1 MLHRLRA
8 HLAARRLARR
18 QAAVTFDAARVRVR
32 RGASY
37 LDQVD
42 PGWHGRI
49 QSRTLELADGQ
60 ACVLGQLH
68 GDYRLGLG
76 RARVLDFSS
85 APIASLSP
93 VDLGFQAHADLGEAV
108 EGLDYAFL
116 TRAWREAIH
125 KRAVAAVPD
134 VVRAREAGHSAPV

>member
-18 QAAVTFDAARVRVR
+18 QAAVTLDAARARVQ
-32 RGASY
+32 RGAAV
-37 LDQVD
+37 LDERD
-42 PGWHGRI
+42 PGWHARI
-49 QSRTLELADGQ
+49 SPATLELADGQ

-93 VDLGFQAHADLGEAV
+93 VDLGFQANADLGEAI
-108 EGLDYAFL
+108 EALDYAFL
-116 TRAWREAIH
+116 TRAWREAI
-125 KRAVAAVPD
+125 RERSVSVGSDPI
-134 VVRAREAGHSAPV
+134 RAREVGPPAQA